1 MKTPF
6 GHLTYCSNIH
16 PGITWADHYSEL
28 KQSVPQIKAQLS
40 SAQPM
45 ALGLRLANQASID
58 LIEPNNLENFKN
70 WLAENNLYV
79 FTMNGFPY
87 GGFHNTVVKD
97 QVHAPDWTT
106 SDRLQYTLRMF
117 HILAKIMPE
126 DMIEGGIST
135 SPLSYKYWWK
145 NDFEL
150 NETTKKATMNML
162 LVVEEL
168 IKIETETGK
177 ILHLDIE
184 PEPDGVLDNGHE
196 FIRWYLDILL
206 PLGIK
211 FFENKGK
218 TKIEAEETI
227 KKHIQLCYD
236 VCHFGVS
243 YIEPQLF
250 LNQLFNYQIKV
261 GKIQISS
268 ALKVDFTEN
277 AEEKLKAISQY
288 DEPTYLH
295 QVVTKKTN
303 GKLENYVD
311 LTPAL
316 ANFDAKTIQEW
327 RVQYHVPIFTDSY
340 GLLQSTQNEIVKVL
354 SIQKNKPFTQ
364 HLEVETYTWAVLPTD
379 IQIPLNDSICREM
392 SWVKK
397 QLDLEYF
404 FYLTHFQNS

>member
-1 MKTPF
+1 MNTPF

-16 PGITWADHYSEL
+16 PGVTWEAHFNEL
-28 KQSVPQIKAQLS
+28 QQNLPEIKANLS
-40 SAQPM
+40 PNNAM

-58 LIEPNNLENFKN
+58 LCDPKNLENFKN
-70 WLAENNLYV
+70 WLAENDLYV

-106 SDRLQYTLRMF
+106 TDRLQYTIRLF
-117 HILAKIMPE
+117 HVLAKIMPQN
-126 DMIEGGIST
+126 MIEGGIST

-145 NDFEL
+145 NDTEL
-150 NETTKKATMNML
+150 NETIKKATMNML
-162 LVVEEL
+162 LVVEGLME
-168 IKIETETGK
+168 IEATTGK

-184 PEPDGVLDNGHE
+184 PEPDGILDNGHE
-196 FIRWYLDILL
+196 FIRWYLDFLL
-206 PLGIK
+206 PMGIE

-243 YIEPQLF
+243 YIEPQPF
-250 LNQLFNYQIKV
+250 LNQLVNNGIKV

-277 AEEKLKAISQY
+277 AVEKLKAISQY

-295 QVVTKKTN
+295 QVVAKKTN
-303 GKLENYVD
+303 GEFINFPD
-311 LTPAL
+311 LAPASD
-316 ANFDAKTIQEW
+316 NFDKNTIQEW
-327 RVQYHVPIFTDSY
+327 RVHYHVPIFTDTY

-364 HLEVETYTWAVLPTD
+364 HLEVETYTWGVLPAE

-392 SWVKK
+392 NWVKK
-397 QLDLEYF
+397 QLDLK
-404 FYLTHFQNS
+404 

>member
-1 MKTPF
+1 M
-6 GHLTYCSNIH
+6 
-16 PGITWADHYSEL
+16 
-28 KQSVPQIKAQLS
+28 
-40 SAQPM
+40 
-45 ALGLRLANQASID
+45 
-58 LIEPNNLENFKN
+58 
-70 WLAENNLYV
+70 
-79 FTMNGFPY
+79 
-87 GGFHNTVVKD
+87 
-97 QVHAPDWTT
+97 
-106 SDRLQYTLRMF
+106 
-117 HILAKIMPE
+117 
-126 DMIEGGIST
+126 
-135 SPLSYKYWWK
+135 
-145 NDFEL
+145 
-150 NETTKKATMNML
+150 
-162 LVVEEL
+162 
-168 IKIETETGK
+168 
-177 ILHLDIE
+177 
-184 PEPDGVLDNGHE
+184 DNGHE

-327 RVQYHVPIFTDSY
+327 RVHYHVPIFTDSY